1 MESLERVSKST
12 FWIRDNVSR
21 IIFWLCLRDITKECR
36 VRCGI
41 FIKGKFTRFTK
52 KQRVPTDMAEFE
64 MIKKKADKVRSRSYL
79 SRLQYSV

>member
-1 MESLERVSKST
+1 M
-12 FWIRDNVSR
+12 SR

-52 KQRVPTDMAEFE
+52 KQRVPTDPSDFV
-64 MIKKKADKVRSRSYL
+64 MIQKKVDKFQIRRYITGDTVPSLIDFFYVR
-79 SRLQYSV
+79 